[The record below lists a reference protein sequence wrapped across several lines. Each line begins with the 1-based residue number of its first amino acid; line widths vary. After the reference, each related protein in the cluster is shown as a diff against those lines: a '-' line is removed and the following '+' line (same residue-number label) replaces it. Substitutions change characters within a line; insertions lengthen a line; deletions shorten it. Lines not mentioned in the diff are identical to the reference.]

1 MKFTAGELYV
11 IGELDLRTNEKTNY
25 YKVGI
30 VREKR
35 ERTSAERLKDHQ
47 TGNPREL
54 FVYKFIKCKVVEE
67 VETVFHRLMA
77 SKGVRGEWLE
87 LNDAE
92 LADAIRLINRL
103 NADVETEY
111 NYFEKAEKLK
121 SKVSREELIPASD
134 EIVQWQ
140 KKYAEADVRSKAAG
154 RILKSI
160 SDALK
165 EAATAGVDLEHILD
179 IQSKEG
185 PRSID
190 KESLK
195 EKHPDLFAQYFIS
208 KESPKQRFTPTIP
221 NEIKENLAIIDPHL
235 FAASESLDAFIE
247 QVKAKEHSYQDLH
260 GRYLEILSIEA
271 DAYWAKTIAEA
282 RLKSACEDAGG
293 IEGVCK
299 WSRSVETKQV
309 FDDKLFREE
318 HPDLAEQFTKSGA
331 STQAVIV
338 NPKRGY

>member
-11 IGELDLRTNEKTNY
+11 IGELDLRTNEKTKY

-30 VREKR
+30 VREKK

-54 FVYKFIKCKVVEE
+54 FVCDFIKCKVVEE

-87 LNDAE
+87 LSEAE
-92 LADAIRLINRL
+92 LAEAILLINRL
-103 NADVETEY
+103 NADVIAEY
-111 NYFEKAEKLK
+111 SFFEKAEELK
-121 SKVSREELIPASD
+121 TIVSTEESIPASD
-134 EIVQWQ
+134 EILQWQ
-140 KKYAEADVRSKAAG
+140 KRYAQADVRSKAAG
-154 RILKSI
+154 RILKLI
-160 SDALK
+160 SDTLK
-165 EAATAGVDLEHILD
+165 EAAAAGVNLEHILD
-179 IQSKEG
+179 IQPREG
-185 PRSID
+185 QRSID

-195 EKHPDLFAQYFIS
+195 EEHPDLFEKYLIS

-221 NEIKENLAIIDPHL
+221 NEIKENLAFIDPHL
-235 FAASESLDAFIE
+235 FSASESLDAFIE
-247 QVKAKEHSYQDLH
+247 QVKAKERSYQDLH

-271 DAYWAKTIAEA
+271 DADWAKTIAEA
-282 RLKSACEDAGG
+282 RLKSACGDAGG

-318 HPDLAEQFTKSGA
+318 HPELAEQFTKPGV

>member
-1 MKFTAGELYV
+1 VKFTPGELYV

-54 FVYKFIKCKVVEE
+54 FVYDFIKCKVVEE

-87 LNDAE
+87 LSEAE
-92 LADAIRLINRL
+92 LAEAILLINRL
-103 NADVETEY
+103 NADVIAEY
-111 NYFEKAEKLK
+111 SFFEKAEELK

-140 KKYAEADVRSKAAG
+140 KRYAEADVRSKAAG
-154 RILKSI
+154 RILKTI

-165 EAATAGVDLEHILD
+165 GAAAAGVDLEHILD
-179 IQSKEG
+179 IQPKEG
-185 PRSID
+185 QRSID
-190 KESLK
+190 KDSLK
-195 EKHPDLFAQYFIS
+195 EKHPDLFAKYLIS

-221 NEIKENLAIIDPHL
+221 NEIKENLAHIDSHL
-235 FAASESLDAFIE
+235 FSITESLDAFIE
-247 QVKAKEHSYQDLH
+247 QVKAKEHSYQELH

-271 DAYWAKTIAEA
+271 DADWAKTIAEA
-282 RLKSACEDAGG
+282 RLKSACADAGG
-293 IEGVCK
+293 IDGVCK

-318 HPDLAEQFTKSGA
+318 HPDLAEQFTKSGP

>member
-1 MKFTAGELYV
+1 VKFTAGELYV

-54 FVYKFIKCKVVEE
+54 FVYDFIKCKVVEE

-77 SKGVRGEWLE
+77 LKGVRGEWLE

-92 LADAIRLINRL
+92 LAEAIQLINRL
-103 NADVETEY
+103 NADVVKEY
-111 NYFEKAEKLK
+111 SFFEKAEVLK
-121 SKVSREELIPASD
+121 SKVSTEKLVPASD
-134 EIVQWQ
+134 EIGQWQ
-140 KKYAEADVRSKAAG
+140 RKYAEADVRSKAAG

-160 SDALK
+160 SEALK
-165 EAATAGVDLEHILD
+165 EAAATGVDLEHILD

-195 EKHPDLFAQYFIS
+195 EEHPDLYEKYLIL

-221 NEIKENLAIIDPHL
+221 NEIKENLAFIDPHL
-235 FAASESLDAFIE
+235 FSVSESLDAFIE

-271 DAYWAKTIAEA
+271 DVYWAKTIAEA

>member
-1 MKFTAGELYV
+1 VKFTPGELYV

-54 FVYKFIKCKVVEE
+54 FVYDFIKCKVVEE

-87 LNDAE
+87 LSEAE
-92 LADAIRLINRL
+92 LAEAILLINRL
-103 NADVETEY
+103 NADVIAEY
-111 NYFEKAEKLK
+111 SFFEKAEELK

-140 KKYAEADVRSKAAG
+140 KRYAEADVRSKAAG
-154 RILKSI
+154 RILKTI

-165 EAATAGVDLEHILD
+165 EAAAAGVDLEHILD

-195 EKHPDLFAQYFIS
+195 EQHPDLFEKYLIS
-208 KESPKQRFTPTIP
+208 KESSRQRFTPTIP
-221 NEIKENLAIIDPHL
+221 NEIKQNLANIDPHL
-235 FAASESLDAFIE
+235 FSASESLDAFIE

-282 RLKSACEDAGG
+282 RLKSACADAGG
-293 IEGVCK
+293 IDGVCK

-318 HPDLAEQFTKSGA
+318 HPDLAEQFTKSGV